1 MRRHTTTGVIC
12 TIEDV
17 VTSPTEWSCTLVAV
31 VTLTSHG
38 SGGYDSPDDYDEAEA
53 RCAVRGEWTDEGEAD
68 ARWRDVWDGPDDID
82 PEQEAERLMEKHHAR
97 HP

>member
-17 VTSPTEWSCTLVAV
+17 ITSPTAWSCTLVAT
-31 VTLTSHG
+31 VTTTHVG
-38 SGGYDSPDDYDEAEA
+38 SGYGCPDDWDEEEH

-97 HP
+97 NP